1 MATSYIS
8 SEYTEF
14 DTRFVDVT
22 PPGIIMRL
30 VQTTLRLDYDTVSLH
45 VRNSRITVRVHL
57 SDVQTTETR
66 TEKTEFK
73 TLSMCYDR
81 NRIILPIVTP
91 SETVLSFLETAAT
104 SAVSRSSLR
113 DNLLISCIFA
123 YQLRKQSVEL
133 LKCFV
138 RVWKRKSCGKS

>member
-1 MATSYIS
+1 
-8 SEYTEF
+8 
-14 DTRFVDVT
+14 
-22 PPGIIMRL
+22 MRL

-91 SETVLSFLETAAT
+91 SETAFF
-104 SAVSRSSLR
+104 R
-113 DNLLISCIFA
+113 F
-123 YQLRKQSVEL
+123 
-133 LKCFV
+133 
-138 RVWKRKSCGKS
+138 

>member
-1 MATSYIS
+1 
-8 SEYTEF
+8 
-14 DTRFVDVT
+14 
-22 PPGIIMRL
+22 MRL

-57 SDVQTTETR
+57 SDVQTIEIR

-73 TLSMCYDR
+73 TLGVCYDR

-104 SAVSRSSLR
+104 SAVRALVCATIYLYLVSLR
-113 DNLLISCIFA
+113 TSLGNKVSN
-123 YQLRKQSVEL
+123 Y
-133 LKCFV
+133 
-138 RVWKRKSCGKS
+138 